1 VKDFFQ
7 SLGELWEMFKK
18 LKIKFFDRNWKP
30 IEIKQPVLTVYDRYG
45 KICNTYSQKQ
55 GQLW

>member
-1 VKDFFQ
+1 
-7 SLGELWEMFKK
+7 MFKK